1 MPSLTGA
8 PSFSHIARRH
18 GHVFRMALHNEGH
31 WRMETWQRACR
42 ASCHVSI
49 RQSPSCV
56 MPFWTH
62 AKCLLAF
69 ISYLPMWI
77 KAKYT
82 FIKTVYSPRFYG
94 GPYLQAK
101 HADVCSGVLFWTA
114 CTRRPHVLSLPS
126 SSGCEKSDSWR
137 QARSVK
143 TAKKVMNGTT
153 MWSCDT
159 ELCTNGVEATT
170 CRVFV
175 AHFSIYSTSR
185 YRCHTGT
192 DITRLRGHTLQI
204 NQVVRTVRHRIS
216 CCAPTIHWKC
226 DAQIQNRQIK
236 SPPALWKHL
245 SFQCL
250 GIIVTLNG
258 KSASMLLEPTKNKLK
273 QWRVIEKSVNK
284 CNFFSQMFWIITKW
298 MKITE
303 KQICEDQ
310 IVTFKQ
316 SHILL
321 YQGLLFLTRST
332 CVIVDAGSHTCKS
345 HDFIPRYD
353 IIDRKRYLTCVC
365 VLFIGN
371 CHLQVNP
378 QLWVW
383 VPVCV
388 LNVIIK
394 CPDTV
399 GLDCS
404 LRPTLG
410 IMISVALASP
420 TFASRRRR
428 RRRLC
433 WPGSQFLTTNF
444 VTDDWMLSPRWV
456 P

>member
-1 MPSLTGA
+1 
-8 PSFSHIARRH
+8 
-18 GHVFRMALHNEGH
+18 MALHNEGD
-31 WRMETWQRACR
+31 WRMETRQRAHR

-69 ISYLPMWI
+69 ISYLPMWM

-126 SSGCEKSDSWR
+126 SSGCEKSDSWW

-143 TAKKVMNGTT
+143 TAKKSHERYHNVVMWHWIVYKWRGSNK
-153 MWSCDT
+153 MLSF
-159 ELCTNGVEATT
+159 
-170 CRVFV
+170 RHIFQ
-175 AHFSIYSTSR
+175 F
-185 YRCHTGT
+185 
-192 DITRLRGHTLQI
+192 TRLHGVAVIQGLTFRDSVVTLFKSTRWY
-204 NQVVRTVRHRIS
+204 VLHRIS
-216 CCAPTIHWKC
+216 CRAPTIHWKC

-250 GIIVTLNG
+250 GVIATLNG

-284 CNFFSQMFWIITKW
+284 CIFFSEMFWIITKW

-310 IVTFKQ
+310 IVPFKQ

-332 CVIVDAGSHTCKS
+332 CVIVDARSHTCKS

-353 IIDRKRYLTCVC
+353 IIYCITFNHVVMRVRVSYDMHIANFDLDLWYVIVTA
-365 VLFIGN
+365 ISS
-371 CHLQVNP
+371 LQWRHN
-378 QLWVW
+378 
-383 VPVCV
+383 
-388 LNVIIK
+388 
-394 CPDTV
+394 
-399 GLDCS
+399 GLDGISNHQPHDCLLNS
-404 LRPTLG
+404 LFVRISKKTSKLHITGLCVG
-410 IMISVALASP
+410 IHHGLVN
-420 TFASRRRR
+420 SR
-428 RRRLC
+428 
-433 WPGSQFLTTNF
+433 TNGQ
-444 VTDDWMLSPRWV
+444 
-456 P
+456 

>member
-1 MPSLTGA
+1 
-8 PSFSHIARRH
+8 
-18 GHVFRMALHNEGH
+18 
-31 WRMETWQRACR
+31 
-42 ASCHVSI
+42 
-49 RQSPSCV
+49 
-56 MPFWTH
+56 
-62 AKCLLAF
+62 
-69 ISYLPMWI
+69 MWI

-82 FIKTVYSPRFYG
+82 FITTVYSPRFYG

-101 HADVCSGVLFWTA
+101 HADVCSGFL
-114 CTRRPHVLSLPS
+114 HVLSLPS

-159 ELCTNGVEATT
+159 ELCTNGVEATK
-170 CRVFV
+170 CWVFV

-185 YRCHTGT
+185 CRCHTGT
-192 DITRLRGHTLQI
+192 DIPRLRGHTLQI

-226 DAQIQNRQIK
+226 DAQIQNRNK
-236 SPPALWKHL
+236 SPSALWKHL

-250 GIIVTLNG
+250 GVIVTLNG

-273 QWRVIEKSVNK
+273 QWRVIEEVWISAI
-284 CNFFSQMFWIITKW
+284 FSQMFWIITKW

-332 CVIVDAGSHTCKS
+332 CVIVDARSHTCKS

-353 IIDRKRYLTCVC
+353 INAENKLTIRC
-365 VLFIGN
+365 
-371 CHLQVNP
+371 
-378 QLWVW
+378 
-383 VPVCV
+383 
-388 LNVIIK
+388 NVI
-394 CPDTV
+394 CV
-399 GLDCS
+399 
-404 LRPTLG
+404 
-410 IMISVALASP
+410 
-420 TFASRRRR
+420 
-428 RRRLC
+428 
-433 WPGSQFLTTNF
+433 
-444 VTDDWMLSPRWV
+444 
-456 P
+456 

>member
-1 MPSLTGA
+1 
-8 PSFSHIARRH
+8 
-18 GHVFRMALHNEGH
+18 MALHNEGD
-31 WRMETWQRACR
+31 WRMETWQRAR
-42 ASCHVSI
+42 RVSCHVSI

-82 FIKTVYSPRFYG
+82 FIKTVYSRRFYG

-143 TAKKVMNGTT
+143 TAKKSHERYHNVVMWHWIVYKWRRSNKILSFRRTFFNLLDFT
-153 MWSCDT
+153 VSLSYTD
-159 ELCTNGVEATT
+159 
-170 CRVFV
+170 
-175 AHFSIYSTSR
+175 
-185 YRCHTGT
+185 TGT
-192 DITRLRGHTLQI
+192 DIPRLRGHTLQI

-250 GIIVTLNG
+250 GVIVTLNG

-332 CVIVDAGSHTCKS
+332 CVIVDARSHTCKS

-353 IIDRKRYLTCVC
+353 IIYNT
-365 VLFIGN
+365 
-371 CHLQVNP
+371 
-378 QLWVW
+378 QL
-383 VPVCV
+383 
-388 LNVIIK
+388 LIA
-394 CPDTV
+394 
-399 GLDCS
+399 G
-404 LRPTLG
+404 
-410 IMISVALASP
+410 
-420 TFASRRRR
+420 
-428 RRRLC
+428 
-433 WPGSQFLTTNF
+433 
-444 VTDDWMLSPRWV
+444 
-456 P
+456 